1 MEEKVR
7 AVVLRGVDY
16 KDNDKILTL
25 FSLESGLI
33 TAAIRGVKKAGAKL
47 KFAAQP
53 FCFCEYVLSVKGDR
67 RSVTSAEIID
77 RERKLLEELRKKADY
92 VVDTTNL
99 KVSDFNKETDLFYI
113 SAFVR

>member
-33 TAAIRGVKKAGAKL
+33 TAAIRGVK
-47 KFAAQP
+47 
-53 FCFCEYVLSVKGDR
+53 
-67 RSVTSAEIID
+67 
-77 RERKLLEELRKKADY
+77 
-92 VVDTTNL
+92 
-99 KVSDFNKETDLFYI
+99 
-113 SAFVR
+113 